1 MMHAEAAAS
10 LARGEALTETSEE
23 ENESSAIS
31 DDDDD
36 GPPALERAPPNAGAA
51 AALQR
56 QPQIHEHQG
65 PQRHNP
71 HRRDELRLFPGQRAD
86 LLSYG
91 DDEDN
96 DEDDDR
102 GHEADM
108 DDTSIDSRASSM
120 MGMADSIDSMNVGYD
135 SEFGDS
141 QFLQKYDETGAGDGE
156 LNNVSVCDPDEEDSA
171 AAAPM
176 AKSAV
181 ALDLEVEDAAD
192 KSEGGRVEVSPESD
206 SLPVR
211 LSSNVDDAKEE

>member
-1 MMHAEAAAS
+1 MNNPVHV
-10 LARGEALTETSEE
+10 LL
-23 ENESSAIS
+23 
-31 DDDDD
+31 
-36 GPPALERAPPNAGAA
+36 LE
-51 AALQR
+51 
-56 QPQIHEHQG
+56 
-65 PQRHNP
+65 
-71 HRRDELRLFPGQRAD
+71 
-86 LLSYG
+86 LLNCS
-91 DDEDN
+91 
-96 DEDDDR
+96 
-102 GHEADM
+102 
-108 DDTSIDSRASSM
+108 
-120 MGMADSIDSMNVGYD
+120 YD